1 MQLDQG
7 SVLAHEDGNKLRCD
21 AQPEVV
27 PDLSTST
34 TNINDDRD

>member
-1 MQLDQG
+1 ML
-7 SVLAHEDGNKLRCD
+7 
-21 AQPEVV
+21 QPEVV